1 MKPNVLAMDE
11 YSLSCLS
18 GDILKYK
25 YSIAELERIV
35 EYSGVSLKAI
45 VRTQKLTKNFIQDFI
60 LSEKYTILDSDTNLD
75 VNYITIFQKHLN
87 NTFL

>member
-18 GDILKYK
+18 CEILKYK

-35 EYSGVSLKAI
+35 KYSGVSLKAI
-45 VRTQKLTKNFIQDFI
+45 VRTQKLTKNFIRDFI

-75 VNYITIFQKHLN
+75 VNYISQFQEHYIFL
-87 NTFL
+87 

>member
-18 GDILKYK
+18 GEILKYK

-35 EYSGVSLKAI
+35 KYSGVSLKAI
-45 VRTQKLTKNFIQDFI
+45 VRTEKPQKNFIKDFI
-60 LSEKYTILDSDTNLD
+60 LSEKYTLIDSDTNLD

-87 NTFL
+87 DIFL